1 VTRDKKD
8 MNKYGKEWRY
18 RYNRDYQL
26 NAIEGLKRDREYVES
41 QKRAWQEAS
50 KALPDDAFA
59 DDVKVCEPVGTY
71 RRKSVH
77 VPSKIS
83 NDDVTF

>member
-1 VTRDKKD
+1 MTRDKKD

-50 KALPDDAFA
+50 KALPDDAYFLKKRVA
-59 DDVKVCEPVGTY
+59 PLIAKLLATITPKLY
-71 RRKSVH
+71 
-77 VPSKIS
+77 
-83 NDDVTF
+83 